1 MNEIT
6 KELQK
11 VNPDILIYGEGW
23 AADKVALGEEQ
34 IAQKSAAK
42 KMPGIAMFNDN
53 IRDAIKG
60 HVFYK
65 KEKGFVNGKEGME
78 EDVKFSVVGAT
89 KHSQANKGKEKDWAK
104 SAAQSINYISAHDD
118 LTLWD
123 KLSTT
128 NPDDEVEVRKD
139 MNRLA
144 AAIVFT
150 SQGIPFIQAGEE
162 MLRTKPSKDP
172 KKKFIS
178 NSYNSSDEVN
188 SIKWTWKKT
197 HKDIVEYY
205 KGLIAFRKE
214 HSALRMIEPEEI
226 QKHLQFV
233 EAPANVVAYTISR
246 PDERESLDE
255 LCIIYNANRKETEV
269 TIPAGEWDIYV
280 NETQAGTIKLAGQ
293 KGGTIKVSPLSAL
306 VLGRSLEK

>member
-1 MNEIT
+1 M
-6 KELQK
+6 
-11 VNPDILIYGEGW
+11 
-23 AADKVALGEEQ
+23 
-34 IAQKSAAK
+34 
-42 KMPGIAMFNDN
+42 
-53 IRDAIKG
+53 
-60 HVFYK
+60 
-65 KEKGFVNGKEGME
+65 
-78 EDVKFSVVGAT
+78 
-89 KHSQANKGKEKDWAK
+89 
-104 SAAQSINYISAHDD
+104 
-118 LTLWD
+118 TLWD

-128 NPDDEVEVRKD
+128 NPDDEVEVRKG

-269 TIPAGEWDIYV
+269 TIPAGEWEVYV

-293 KGGTIKVSPLSAL
+293 KGGTIKVSP
-306 VLGRSLEK
+306 